1 MEISWNFISPKKWEP
16 CQRGVEFKTISTEL
30 NCAFKNVVSSLQ
42 YVDGEILV
50 VASSLGNVTLY
61 KHNARH
67 QVSFILLRE
76 L

>member
-1 MEISWNFISPKKWEP
+1 MSFTLIYAERVAHA
-16 CQRGVEFKTISTEL
+16 QRGVEFKTISTEL